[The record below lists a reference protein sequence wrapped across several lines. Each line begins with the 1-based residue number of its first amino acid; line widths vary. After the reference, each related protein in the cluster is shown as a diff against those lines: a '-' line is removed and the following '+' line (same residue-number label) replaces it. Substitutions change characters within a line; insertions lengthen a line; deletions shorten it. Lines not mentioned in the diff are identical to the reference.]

1 MSKEWIVVLEAV
13 AQDGAGPVDVGSLRS
28 ILEAL
33 ADSSPVALYHHER
46 YAIQLVVTSA
56 TSAEA
61 VCLVHN
67 RWADVTRQLG
77 VPESEVVRIEAMT
90 PQEFET
96 DCRRFYGEHRRLGRD
111 DGAGRGEERQG
122 PQSMRG

>member
-1 MSKEWIVVLEAV
+1 MSKEWIVVFEAV
-13 AQDGAGPVDVGSLRS
+13 AQEGAAPVDIGALGG

-33 ADSSPVALYHHER
+33 ADSRSVALHHEER

-61 VCLVHN
+61 VSVALD

-77 VPESEVVRIEAMT
+77 VPESEVVRIEAMRA
-90 PQEFET
+90 QEFET
-96 DCRRFYGEHRRLGRD
+96 DCRRFYGEHPRFD
-111 DGAGRGEERQG
+111 AG
-122 PQSMRG
+122 